1 MWTMT
6 GECDMTVM
14 CDGRQASA
22 TLTTEE
28 PAITGELLTPG
39 RAARELGLR
48 GGEFELAAQLGEILT
63 LPPDPEARP
72 GPAGP
77 WRRRRVPVEEVRRL
91 RAQEGFPDTLRERLR
106 TVGAAEA
113 AELLGIGAGRFL
125 RLARAGCFAPVRFYV
140 NRYGAVVWLYL
151 ATELTECAD
160 REPELLRGDLPAVLR
175 VVLDGGQDWRGRKWR
190 SRRVARLMGEAADD
204 WESAAVIAAVLPP
217 EELASVVEDPLER
230 SVLRRLRPT
239 LALPGAS
246 PAAREAV
253 ERATTAEEFDEVLW
267 YRVNLSRALDR
278 ARHRQPAADR
288 LRHPT
293 RPGDTSPAGPGGA
306 PFRIPASP
314 TAPTGPAMPTGSAAP
329 AAVSASAAATV
340 SAPSLPPPRP
350 PVLAYTPRPAPR
362 DS

>member
-1 MWTMT
+1 
-6 GECDMTVM
+6 MTVM
-14 CDGRQASA
+14 CDGRQAPA
-22 TLTTEE
+22 TLMAEE
-28 PAITGELLTPG
+28 GPIAGELLTPG

-77 WRRRRVPVEEVRRL
+77 WRRRRVPAEEVRRL
-91 RAQEGFPDTLRERLR
+91 RAEEGFPGTLRERLR

-125 RLARAGCFAPVRFYV
+125 RLARAGCFVPVRFYV

-151 ATELTECAD
+151 ATELTECAA
-160 REPELLRGDLPAVLR
+160 RQPELLRGDLPLVIR
-175 VVLDGGQDWRGRKWR
+175 VMLDGGQDWRGRKWR
-190 SRRVARLMGEAADD
+190 SRRVARLMGQAVDD

-230 SVLRRLRPT
+230 SVLRRLRPV

-267 YRVNLSRALDR
+267 YRVNLSRSLDR
-278 ARHRQPAADR
+278 ARHRQPAAGR

-293 RPGDTSPAGPGGA
+293 RPGGTAPTGPEGA
-306 PFRIPASP
+306 PFRIAAAP
-314 TAPTGPAMPTGSAAP
+314 TAPTAPASPATATVPAKSLPPLRSPVLAAP
-329 AAVSASAAATV
+329 A
-340 SAPSLPPPRP
+340 PRP
-350 PVLAYTPRPAPR
+350 TPRET
-362 DS
+362 

>member
-1 MWTMT
+1 
-6 GECDMTVM
+6 MTVM
-14 CDGRQASA
+14 CDGRQAPA
-22 TLTTEE
+22 TLTAEE
-28 PAITGELLTPG
+28 SPIAGELLTPG

-48 GGEFELAAQLGEILT
+48 SGEFDLAAQLGEILT

-72 GPAGP
+72 GPGGP
-77 WRRRRVPVEEVRRL
+77 WRRRRVPAEEVRRL
-91 RAQEGFPDTLRERLR
+91 RAEEGFPGTLRERLR

-113 AELLGIGAGRFL
+113 AELLGVGAGRFL

-151 ATELTECAD
+151 ATELTACAD

-190 SRRVARLMGEAADD
+190 SRQVARLMGEAADG

-217 EELASVVEDPLER
+217 EELASVVEDPRER
-230 SVLRRLRPT
+230 SVLRRLRPS
-239 LALPGAS
+239 LALPGAG

-253 ERATTAEEFDEVLW
+253 ERVTTAEEFDEVLW
-267 YRVNLSRALDR
+267 YRVNLSRSLDR

-293 RPGDTSPAGPGGA
+293 RPGGTSPTGSEDA
-306 PFRIPASP
+306 PFRIPA
-314 TAPTGPAMPTGSAAP
+314 AP
-329 AAVSASAAATV
+329 AAPMSPATATAPATATV
-340 SAPSLPPPRP
+340 PIPSLPPLRP
-350 PVLAYTPRPAPR
+350 PVLARAPRPAPCET
-362 DS
+362 